1 MRPLAELELDE
12 ERGVVLARLR
22 GEIDLSNAEP
32 MRLQMDEAVPN
43 QAIGLIV
50 DLTGVRYL
58 DSSGIRMLFDIA
70 RRLERRQQRLSTVIE
85 SGSPV
90 HELLAMVGALDRL
103 GVEDSLEK
111 AEMSIFVDSVLDEQ
125 G

>member
-1 MRPLAELELDE
+1 
-12 ERGVVLARLR
+12 
-22 GEIDLSNAEP
+22 

-103 GVEDSLEK
+103 GVEDTLEK

>member
-103 GVEDSLEK
+103 GVEDTLEK